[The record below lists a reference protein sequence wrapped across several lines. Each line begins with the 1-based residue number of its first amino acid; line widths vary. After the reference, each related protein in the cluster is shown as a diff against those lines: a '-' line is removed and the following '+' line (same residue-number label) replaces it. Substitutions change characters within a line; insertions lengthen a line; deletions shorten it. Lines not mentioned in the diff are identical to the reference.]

1 MGESVREIAR
11 AHDNIHVHI
20 RYSQPTAED
29 VIGRDYDVQGHVDAA
44 VVRQLIRE
52 TNADCDFYLCGPTPF
67 LKSLFDGLLEWGV
80 PEHRIHYEFFG
91 PASALKDRERVS
103 GPKRRAGA
111 SECCEEIEVTFS
123 RSGVSTK
130 WNPSLE
136 SILDLAEA
144 NGLTPDYSCRSGVCQ
159 TCMSGLQEGEV
170 EYVLEPLDPPDP
182 GSVLICC
189 SKPKT
194 NVVVDV

>member
-1 MGESVREIAR
+1 M
-11 AHDNIHVHI
+11 
-20 RYSQPTAED
+20 
-29 VIGRDYDVQGHVDAA
+29 
-44 VVRQLIRE
+44 
-52 TNADCDFYLCGPTPF
+52 
-67 LKSLFDGLLEWGV
+67 KSLFDGLLEWGV

-194 NVVVDV
+194 NVIVDL

>member
-20 RYSQPTAED
+20 QYSQPTEED
-29 VIGRDYDVQGHVDAA
+29 VVGRDYDDQGHVDSA
-44 VVRQLIRE
+44 VVQQLVRG
-52 TNADCDFYLCGPTPF
+52 TSRDCDFYLCGPTPF

-91 PASALKDRERVS
+91 PASALQDRDRVS

-123 RSGVSTK
+123 RSAVTAN

-144 NGLTPDYSCRSGVCQ
+144 NGLSPDYSCRSGVCQ
-159 TCMSGLQEGEV
+159 TCMSDLQEGEV

-194 NVVVDV
+194 NVVLDL